1 MNNTEIQTKLSAEL
15 AQVRQRLLDMLAN
28 SDQAYHQQLL
38 SQLKDNPPSDWLE
51 LTANNLGSEY
61 QILIAR
67 IEKLEAALCQI
78 DIGQYGYCCD
88 CEEKLMTNVYLQ
100 ILQANAVDVALHR
113 AQRCTNL

>member
-1 MNNTEIQTKLSAEL
+1 MNNTEIQTKVSAEL

-38 SQLKDNPPSDWLE
+38 SQLKDHPPSDWLE

-88 CEEKLMTNVYLQ
+88 CEEKIDDERLL
-100 ILQANAVDVALHR
+100 ADPAS
-113 AQRCTNL
+113 QRCRRCAP

>member
-28 SDQAYHQQLL
+28 SDQGYHLQLL

-51 LTANNLGSEY
+51 LTANNLGTEY
-61 QILIAR
+61 QILISR
-67 IEKLEAALCQI
+67 LEKLEAALCQI

-88 CEEKLMTNVYLQ
+88 CEEKIDDERLL
-100 ILQANAVDVALHR
+100 ADPAS
-113 AQRCTNL
+113 QRCRRCAP